1 MKNMYN
7 RKGVC
12 CYLFNLVI
20 EGVRMWKVTSVLL
33 FLLLVGSAIGIICT
47 SSSHGVEKINLKP
60 SDSAIQMS
68 YPEMNAEELSAH
80 AAIMM
85 SGGFIENRGQ
95 ISNDEVLYYL
105 TSSQGGIAFVKN
117 GILIN
122 LVGSEDMLSSERSS
136 DAELLGKA
144 RFKETANEDEKTAQ
158 GYSLRLSFVDSNPE
172 EPTGL
177 KRLSWDSNFFLGNDS
192 NKWFQHVPSYQEVM
206 YRNLWAGID
215 LVYRINNGNLKYDF
229 IIHPGANPDQIE
241 IKVEGDN
248 EISIDREN
256 TLNIHT
262 SSGAIV
268 KDSGLRIFYNGTK
281 ETIKGEFRIKDKN
294 IYAFNISKYDNTKTV
309 IIDPFVYSTFLGGA
323 DIDDSW
329 DIAVD
334 SNGYAYVTGSTGSAE
349 FPNTTGAYDTTYNNS
364 DIFVTKLNLPGT
376 SLVYSTFIGGTSGDI
391 GASITVDSIGNAYIT
406 GFTLSSDFPNTTN
419 AYDNTLNGT
428 EDAFIAK
435 LNPAGSDLVYSTFL
449 GGSGVDLGF
458 SIDIDILGNAY
469 VTGSTWSP
477 DFPNTTGAFDN
488 MYNTGSDVFVTKLNP
503 AGTDL
508 IYSTFLG
515 ESGYECGWDL
525 VVDSGEYVY
534 VTGETNSNGF
544 PTNVNAYDRTF
555 NGSSDVFVT
564 KFNPD
569 GSDYIYSTFLGG
581 NGIDSGF
588 GIKVDTTG
596 NAYITGS
603 AGPGFPNTT
612 GAYDTTYNSGSDA
625 FVTKLNP
632 SGANLVYSTYIGG
645 MSAESGKDIDID
657 SNGYVYITGS
667 TQSADFPNTTGSFD
681 NEYNG
686 LGDSFISKLI
696 PSATDLVYS
705 TFIGGTNTDEG
716 LGIAV
721 DSNGY
726 AYITGSTWS
735 NDFPNTTGAFDN
747 SSNGNRDIFISKLD
761 LTTVPLRP
769 QSLQAVASD
778 SKVDLYWETPS
789 DDGGSPITNYTI
801 YRGTA
806 SGGETF
812 QALTGN
818 VLTYADTNVAN
829 GQLYYYK
836 VSATNAIGEG
846 PNSTEVNAKPL
857 GLPSEPQSLQVS
869 YGDSYVKLTW
879 IEPNSDGGSSIT
891 NYRIH
896 RGTSLGGESFHAE
909 IGTLLEYN
917 DTGLSNGIAY
927 YYKVSAVNA
936 VGEGALSDEVF
947 ETPKKVPS
955 EPTNLIATPS
965 DKEMTLTWDPPI
977 SNGGSGIIGYRIYKG
992 TLTGDLAF
1000 LIEVGAD
1007 AFTYTDQGLTNGVT
1021 YYYQVSAVNAA
1032 GEGPNTTEVS
1042 EMPNSLPQEK
1052 GFFEEFWWVI
1062 LLISLIVVIALVAII
1077 FMRGKKREE
1086 DDGDGF
1092 KATVEPEGKVD
1103 TVPQGVVVPKIKEIG
1118 RAKPKGKMPS
1128 PETVRTADA
1137 IEMKAKSSVTPKKVV
1152 KKPMQKVYMKK
1163 KVVRG
1168 LATNEAAKK
1177 PVKERKEDN

>member
-1 MKNMYN
+1 M
-7 RKGVC
+7 RK
-12 CYLFNLVI
+12 VI
-20 EGVRMWKVTSVLL
+20 SILI
-33 FLLLVGSAIGIICT
+33 FLLIIGSAIGIICT

-85 SGGFIENRGQ
+85 SGGFIENQGQ

-144 RFKETANEDEKTAQ
+144 HFKETANEDERTAQ
-158 GYSLRLSFVDSNPE
+158 GYSLRLSFVDSNPV
-172 EPTGL
+172 EPAGL
-177 KRLSWDSNFFLGNDS
+177 KRLSWYSNFFLGNDS
-192 NKWFQHVPSYQEVM
+192 SKWYQHVPSYQEVI
-206 YRNLWAGID
+206 YHNLWAGID

-248 EISIDREN
+248 EISIDRED

-262 SSGAIV
+262 SSGAVI
-268 KDSGLRIFYNGTK
+268 KDSGLRVFYNSTK
-281 ETIKGEFRIKDKN
+281 GTIKGEFRIKDNN
-294 IYAFNISKYDNTKTV
+294 IYAFALSKYDNTKTV

-334 SNGYAYVTGSTGSAE
+334 SNRYAYVTGSTGSAE

-364 DIFVTKLNLPGT
+364 DIFITKLNLPGT

-419 AYDNTLNGT
+419 AYDGTLNGT

-435 LNPAGSDLVYSTFL
+435 LNPTGSDLVYSTFL
-449 GGSGVDLGF
+449 GGSGVDVGF
-458 SIDIDILGNAY
+458 SIDVDIFGNAY

-488 MYNTGSDVFVTKLNP
+488 YYNSGSDVFVTKLNP

-515 ESGYECGWDL
+515 ESGYECGWGI
-525 VVDSGEYVY
+525 VVDSDEYVY
-534 VTGETNSNGF
+534 VTGETNSDGF

-555 NGSSDVFVT
+555 NGSSDVFMT

-588 GIKVDTTG
+588 GIKVDIAG

-632 SGANLVYSTYIGG
+632 SGTNLVYSTYIGG

-747 SSNGNRDIFISKLD
+747 SSNGNRDVFVSKLD

-769 QSLQAVASD
+769 QNLQAVASD
-778 SKVDLYWETPS
+778 TKVDLSWEAPS
-789 DDGGSPITNYTI
+789 DDGGSPIANYTI
-801 YRGTA
+801 YRGTT

-812 QALTGN
+812 QALIGD
-818 VLTYADTNVAN
+818 VLTYADINVTN
-829 GQLYYYK
+829 GQMYYYK
-836 VSATNAIGEG
+836 VSAINAVGEG

-857 GLPSEPQSLQVS
+857 GLPSEPRDLQVS
-869 YGDSYVKLTW
+869 YGDSFVRLIWT
-879 IEPNSDGGSSIT
+879 EPN
-891 NYRIH
+891 
-896 RGTSLGGESFHAE
+896 
-909 IGTLLEYN
+909 
-917 DTGLSNGIAY
+917 
-927 YYKVSAVNA
+927 
-936 VGEGALSDEVF
+936 
-947 ETPKKVPS
+947 
-955 EPTNLIATPS
+955 
-965 DKEMTLTWDPPI
+965 
-977 SNGGSGIIGYRIYKG
+977 SNGGSIITNYSIYRGPTSDSVTFLVRIGDDLTYVDSDLTNGQVYYYRIKAMNEVGDSPLSNAAFGQPRTTPSNPANLTISSGDEEITVTWDSPDSNGGSEIISYRIYRG
-992 TLTGDLAF
+992 TSSGDLSF
-1000 LIEVGAD
+1000 LIELGSE
-1007 AFTYTDQGLTNGVT
+1007 AFTYTDSGLANGIT

-1042 EMPNSLPQEK
+1042 EMPKSLPQEK
-1052 GFFEEFWWVI
+1052 GFLEEFWWML
-1062 LLISLIVVIALVAII
+1062 LLISMIVIIALVAILL
-1077 FMRGKKREE
+1077 MRRKKMEE
-1086 DDGDGF
+1086 DVGDGF
-1092 KATVEPEGKVD
+1092 KATAEPEGKVD
-1103 TVPQGVVVPKIKEIG
+1103 TVPQGLVVPKIKEIA
-1118 RAKPKGKMPS
+1118 REKPKGKMPS
-1128 PETVRTADA
+1128 PETVKTAYA
-1137 IEMKAKSSVTPKKVV
+1137 IEMKTKSPATPRKVV

-1163 KVVRG
+1163 KVVRE
-1168 LATNEAAKK
+1168 LAKDKAAKK
-1177 PVKERKEDN
+1177 PVKERKENN